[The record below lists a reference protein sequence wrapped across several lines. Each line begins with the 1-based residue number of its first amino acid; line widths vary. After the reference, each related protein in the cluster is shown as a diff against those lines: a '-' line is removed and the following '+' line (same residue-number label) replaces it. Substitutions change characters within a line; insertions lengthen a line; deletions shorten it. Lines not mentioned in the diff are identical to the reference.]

1 MFEYFKSM
9 RWIALWLGI
18 LCISVFVFQ
27 NLFPWLTQE
36 LVLTKDFVNKPWQIV
51 TNIFAHANVM
61 HLIYNLFALLL
72 FGLILENIIGSR
84 KFLIL
89 FIVSIVT
96 TDIASLIF
104 YRATLGISGIVYSIL
119 GAVAVLRPR
128 MIVFIFGVP
137 VPMFI
142 AVFLWTLLDIAGF
155 FYSSGIAN
163 ATHLAGLITGI
174 VFGLIMRKRE
184 SVKENEVFHEPL
196 GL

>member
-18 LCISVFVFQ
+18 LCISVFVLQ
-27 NLFPWLTQE
+27 NLFPWLTHE

-72 FGLILENIIGSR
+72 FGLVLENIIGSR

-89 FIVSIVT
+89 FIVSLVT

-137 VPMFI
+137 LPMFI

-174 VFGLIMRKRE
+174 VFGLIMRKRG
-184 SVKENEVFHEPL
+184 K
-196 GL
+196 